1 MPGWSRTSLVA
12 AGAATVA
19 VGVGGAAIA
28 GGQDGAGPPTGT
40 MSFKVRMQDQR
51 SLRGINPAVPRDR
64 KRPKVADLMAASATV
79 LATEGQPIGRVH
91 LVDVTTFEGARRYRG
106 GAVSLASTVYRF
118 GDGQLFMQC
127 VAVDTPTNND
137 CAVIGGTGRYAGA
150 RGSAVEDFRA
160 GVEDRRK
167 RTFTVPVNVTFVP

>member
-1 MPGWSRTSLVA
+1 MFLVA

-19 VGVGGAAIA
+19 VGVGGATIA

-51 SLRGINPAVPRDR
+51 NLRGINPAVPRDR
-64 KRPKVADLMAASATV
+64 ERPKVADLMAASATV

-106 GAVSLASTVYRF
+106 GAEALSISMIDLGNDDLLFAMCRASDDERSN
-118 GDGQLFMQC
+118 
-127 VAVDTPTNND
+127 P
-137 CAVIGGTGRYAGA
+137 CALTGGTGRFAGA
-150 RGSAVEDFRA
+150 RGFVRDTGPPQRTKEGFR
-160 GVEDRRK
+160 VN
-167 RTFTVPVNVTFVP
+167 TVVTFIP